1 MRHVV
6 KGLVLFL
13 IFSTPVVGQEVGHKA
28 RGELIPASIHFELF
42 PTSTVEGVLTSDL
55 QLETEDGIIIAKD
68 ELINPEYFVVD
79 RAKTVL
85 GGIVGVTGL
94 VALIEAART
103 CRSSADEGDG
113 GWFPIPIDLSCSGY
127 SWPLVIGLGVGIGIP
142 LSFLEGMAEGEWKPW

>member
-1 MRHVV
+1 MRYLG
-6 KGLVLFL
+6 KGLALLLMFA
-13 IFSTPVVGQEVGHKA
+13 TPSVGQEVGQKA

-42 PTSTVEGVLTSDL
+42 PTSTIEGVLTSGL

-113 GWFPIPIDLSCSGY
+113 GWFPIPTDLSCSGY
-127 SWPLVIGLGVGIGIP
+127 SWPLVFGLGAVIGIP
-142 LSFLEGMAEGEWKPW
+142 VSFLEKMAEGEWKPW